1 MSYDPNQPPQ
11 SYGQQ
16 PNQPPPGYYP
26 EHQSQYGQPPQQY
39 GQPQQQYGQEPQQY
53 GQPQQQYGQP
63 QYGPQQQ
70 YGQPQYGSQQQYGQP
85 QYGFPGAQ
93 AVPKDWMTTLLLCIF
108 LGWLGIHRFYT
119 GHTVIGIIQLLT
131 AGGCGIWVLIDFIMI
146 LTDSYRDSNGLPL
159 VRR

>member
-26 EHQSQYGQPPQQY
+26 EQQSQYGQPPQQY

>member
-16 PNQPPPGYYP
+16 PNQPPPGYYA
-26 EHQSQYGQPPQQY
+26 EQQSQYGQPPQQY

-53 GQPQQQYGQP
+53 GQPQYGPQQQYGQP

-70 YGQPQYGSQQQYGQP
+70 YGQPQYG
-85 QYGFPGAQ
+85 FPGAQGYAQ

-146 LTDSYRDSNGLPL
+146 LTDSYKDSNGFPL

>member
-16 PNQPPPGYYP
+16 PNQPPPGYYA
-26 EHQSQYGQPPQQY
+26 EQQSQYGQPPQQY

-63 QYGPQQQ
+63 QYG
-70 YGQPQYGSQQQYGQP
+70 
-85 QYGFPGAQ
+85 FPGAQGYSQ